1 MAETQSHRPN
11 PHRMNSLPAP
21 TPMDRA
27 AKSEDD
33 IQFLRA
39 LCDEAASPARRLE
52 LLQSLRGRVFRDPE
66 HQVVF
71 ESISFLFPRGGVSA
85 GRLAVHM
92 NNRGFPDVDLD
103 KYFPGSQV
111 KGAGKEIREKKNLTE
126 GKRSEDGFGTRA
138 ATIVL
143 TVASLAA
150 LSVFFA
156 RPLLR
161 FIRESLMQR
170 ATSAHY
176 EVLSPPGA
184 MTPETLRQFAF
195 DREALFTTLDRKLDD
210 AGSNAE
216 IQIIFYPDSSAPFST
231 AGTPQRYA
239 VTGTTI
245 RTVNHGRTPQL
256 DPAADAEALL
266 HAAWGDPGNS
276 RLGQWAAAWLLGE
289 WHGAELGMAA
299 GGVEQ
304 RIGHK
309 KVSSLLDPST
319 REISSPEDQTL
330 LGAAWLSE
338 IAELDGPAEVRKLY
352 LAKMPE
358 LDLADV
364 TRTVGTTPLELERQ
378 WQMWMYAYLAGMPS
392 PTQSAP
398 MNMPMQ
404 GR

>member
-1 MAETQSHRPN
+1 MAETQSHHPIPN
-11 PHRMNSLPAP
+11 RMNSLPAP

-27 AKSEDD
+27 TKSEDE

-85 GRLAVHM
+85 GRLAVHL

-103 KYFPGSQV
+103 KYFPGSHM
-111 KGAGKEIREKKNLTE
+111 KGAGKEICDEKDLTE
-126 GKRSEDGFGTRA
+126 GKRSEDGSSARA

-143 TVASLAA
+143 TVASLAVI
-150 LSVFFA
+150 LVFFA

-170 ATSAHY
+170 VTSAHY
-176 EVLSPPGA
+176 EILCPPGA
-184 MTPETLRQFAF
+184 MGPETMRQFAS
-195 DREALFTTLDRKLDD
+195 DRGALFTTLDRKLDD
-210 AGSNAE
+210 AVSNAD

-231 AGTPQRYA
+231 ASTPQRYA
-239 VTGTTI
+239 VSGTTI
-245 RTVNHGRTPQL
+245 RTVNHERTPQL

-266 HAAWGDPGNS
+266 HAAWGDPGNP
-276 RLGQWAAAWLLGE
+276 RLGQWTAAWLVGE
-289 WHGAELGMAA
+289 WHGEELGMAA
-299 GGVEQ
+299 AGVEQ

-309 KVSSLLDPST
+309 KVSSLLDPTS
-319 REISSPEDQTL
+319 REISSTEDQTL

-352 LAKMPE
+352 LAKMSA

-364 TRTVGTTPLELERQ
+364 TKTVGTTPLELERK

-392 PTQSAP
+392 PAQSMP
-398 MNMPMQ
+398 MNMP